1 MNLHAASAYAIH
13 LLKARSTAGHGVHS
27 PFMFRFI
34 TEVIGGEYDREIMK
48 EVECLRKEML
58 ADRRL
63 LKVHDL
69 GVGSA
74 SLRRGER
81 RIGEIAAAAAL
92 PASEAALLAR
102 IAASLDMIK
111 LGERGTGLQ
120 KNEES
125 GAVPGK
131 NEESEAVPG
140 SNEESG
146 AVPGRNRESGA
157 VPGKNEESEAVP
169 GSNGE
174 SAASRSD
181 KRTERDEGDVIITG
195 GMPKGDLNRGIAG
208 SAGDDQEGML
218 SGGMLNCDP
227 SRSGERTE
235 RDEEEVIMIGGMPK
249 GGTNHHT
256 IQPAVILELGT
267 SLGISTLALALG
279 APDRKVISIEG
290 CPELAAIARE
300 NLRNHGAD
308 NAEVLSMEFSEAL
321 NHLRSLG
328 IMVGMAFIDGN
339 HRGKALEEY
348 VHLIRGMGE
357 EMIIVAD
364 DIRMNRDM
372 TSTWKLLSTVRIT
385 DRFSGAEEMATGNLL
400 PDSKVTGSSSVATAV
415 IGNSGVP
422 AGTDKT
428 SIAAGAEEMA
438 TGNLL
443 PDGKVT
449 GYSSVATAVIGN
461 TGVPAGTD
469 KTSIAAAAEEMAT
482 GNLLPDS
489 KVTGSSS
496 VATAVIVNTGFP
508 AGTEKTSISAAG
520 GADVTSISA
529 AGGKAGIATASAAA
543 EKQPLHSLHDK
554 LQPVPVSLETFRL
567 GMLFFL
573 RNITPGH
580 YRVRC

>member
-1 MNLHAASAYAIH
+1 
-13 LLKARSTAGHGVHS
+13 
-27 PFMFRFI
+27 MFRFI

-74 SLRRGER
+74 SLRRAER

-111 LGERGTGLQ
+111 LGERGTRLQ
-120 KNEES
+120 KNKES
-125 GAVPGK
+125 GAVPGR

-140 SNEESG
+140 
-146 AVPGRNRESGA
+146 RIRESGA

-169 GSNGE
+169 GRNAE
-174 SAASRSD
+174 SVASRSGE
-181 KRTERDEGDVIITG
+181 RTERDDGDVIITG

-208 SAGDDQEGML
+208 SAGDDREGML
-218 SGGMLNCDP
+218 SGG
-227 SRSGERTE
+227 
-235 RDEEEVIMIGGMPK
+235 IPK
-249 GGTNHHT
+249 GDTNHHT

-328 IMVGMAFIDGN
+328 TMVEMAFIDGN

-385 DRFSGAEEMATGNLL
+385 DRFTGSEEMATGNLL
-400 PDSKVTGSSSVATAV
+400 PGSKVTGSSS
-415 IGNSGVP
+415 G
-422 AGTDKT
+422 
-428 SIAAGAEEMA
+428 
-438 TGNLL
+438 
-443 PDGKVT
+443 
-449 GYSSVATAVIGN
+449 ATAVIGN

-469 KTSIAAAAEEMAT
+469 KTSISAAA
-482 GNLLPDS
+482 GKD
-489 KVTGSSS
+489 
-496 VATAVIVNTGFP
+496 
-508 AGTEKTSISAAG
+508 
-520 GADVTSISA
+520 DV
-529 AGGKAGIATASAAA
+529 ATASAAA

-554 LQPVPVSLETFRL
+554 LQSVPVSLETFRL
-567 GMLFFL
+567 GMLFFM